1 MGFGDSLILAAQV
14 AQPEETL
21 MVPEQASVS
30 MVRIAIRR
38 AAHQL
43 LDLPRIF
50 EDPVAVGL
58 VPEATEQA
66 ILAAADEHRA
76 PLSTLLR
83 GLFAFRNRFTED
95 RLTEAVARG
104 VRQYVVVG
112 AGLDTFAWR
121 QPSFAHHM
129 QLFYVDHPASL
140 AWTMARFQQCGLP
153 MPGNLS
159 FVAADLETRELA
171 IRLEEHGFKHEAG
184 VFCSVLGVTQYI
196 SRDAVEALARF
207 AASMQ
212 VQSEIVFSF
221 VLPNDDLEGQELEAA
236 LYGVAST
243 NAMGEPWVTRLRVSE
258 LFDLLTR
265 LGFGEV
271 FHLTPKRAQQ
281 RYFAGR
287 DDMLKAPQLEQLIA
301 AVV

>member
-1 MGFGDSLILAAQV
+1 
-14 AQPEETL
+14 

-30 MVRIAIRR
+30 MVRTAIRR

-58 VPEATEQA
+58 VPEATEYA
-66 ILAAADEHRA
+66 ILATADEHRA

-95 RLTEAVARG
+95 RLTEAAARG

-121 QPSFAHHM
+121 QPPFARDM
-129 QLFYVDHPASL
+129 QIFYVDHPASL
-140 AWTMARFQQCGLP
+140 AWTMVRFQQCGLP
-153 MPGNLS
+153 MPANLS
-159 FVAADLETRELA
+159 FVAADLEARELA
-171 IRLEEHGFKHEAG
+171 IRLEERGFKHEAG

-196 SRDAVEALARF
+196 TRDAVEALARF

-221 VLPNDDLEGQELEAA
+221 VLPNDELEGQELEAA

-243 NAMGEPWVTRLRVSE
+243 KAMGEPWVTRLRVSE

-265 LGFGEV
+265 LGFSEV